1 MAEFTNTV
9 AADKLVEFRAA
20 FLRAKSAPPEWEGTV
35 DEWITEWSRQQLH
48 RAYAAGRRQLHEDTG
63 SATINRDII
72 T

>member
-1 MAEFTNTV
+1 MADFTNTV

-20 FLRAKSAPPEWEGTV
+20 FLRVKPAPPDWVGTV

-48 RAYAAGRRQLHEDTG
+48 RVYAGGRRQLHEDTG
-63 SATINRDII
+63 SATIDRNII